1 MMTTASS
8 LDRVHGCR
16 SSSQLQLSSQVFL
29 RCEYHFHR
37 VIFSTLVK
45 AAQQT
50 LITHSVLVCVC
61 VRARRLAVML
71 ATLSAMEVGTQRR
84 KPLILFGEVL
94 KYCVSES

>member
-50 LITHSVLVCVC
+50 LITHSVRVCVC
-61 VRARRLAVML
+61 VCAEISSNAGNTFCHGGRYAEKE
-71 ATLSAMEVGTQRR
+71 ATDSVWGSL
-84 KPLILFGEVL
+84 EVL
-94 KYCVSES
+94 CQ